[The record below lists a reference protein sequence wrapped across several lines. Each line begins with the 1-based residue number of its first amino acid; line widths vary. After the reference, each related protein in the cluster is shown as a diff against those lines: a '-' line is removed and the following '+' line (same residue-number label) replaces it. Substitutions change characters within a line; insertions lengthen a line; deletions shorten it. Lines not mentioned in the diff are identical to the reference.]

1 MRSPYSMH
9 PAGSKLTILLH
20 TKLSPFSTQGPVLF
34 RHAAF
39 VPPGYASLLFA
50 HLYEPSSCP
59 LPTTLFAGFRRFVLG
74 SFGLLEGSTAAATG
88 SSERPLVV
96 RIISRRPGPGTARM
110 ARQIGNEEELLS
122 VLRALGSSSGGGSGV
137 GPLAVSLLDFAGLP
151 LDQQLAAV
159 AGTDILI
166 GMHGA
171 ALTYAFLLSPHA
183 ALVELWPQV
192 GLYCRETAPT
202 RHGPPAL
209 HAPGHSCICGSCG
222 ASSAAPPAPAAC
234 CCLLLYALSAC
245 SLAPHSCNPS
255 G

>member
-1 MRSPYSMH
+1 M
-9 PAGSKLTILLH
+9 
-20 TKLSPFSTQGPVLF
+20 LF
-34 RHAAF
+34 RHATF

-74 SFGLLEGSTAAATG
+74 SFGLLEGSTAATRDAAAAAAAATG

-122 VLRALGSSSGGGSGV
+122 VLRALGSGSGSGDMGGGSAGGSGV

-192 GLYCRETAPT
+192 GL
-202 RHGPPAL
+202 
-209 HAPGHSCICGSCG
+209 
-222 ASSAAPPAPAAC
+222 
-234 CCLLLYALSAC
+234 
-245 SLAPHSCNPS
+245 
-255 G
+255 